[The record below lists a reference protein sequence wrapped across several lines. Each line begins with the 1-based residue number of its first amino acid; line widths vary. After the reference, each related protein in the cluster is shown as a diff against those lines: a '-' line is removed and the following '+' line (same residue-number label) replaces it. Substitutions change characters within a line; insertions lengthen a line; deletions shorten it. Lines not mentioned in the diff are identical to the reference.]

1 MVCALHD
8 LSLHGD
14 HPAEMLRAPD
24 KIINKCYHRQATSWK
39 LKRVNKFA
47 REANLRIVLVV
58 PTELRCKT
66 SKLCFKRARSNWCSP
81 RCP

>member
-24 KIINKCYHRQATSWK
+24 KIINKRAPDK
-39 LKRVNKFA
+39 IIN
-47 REANLRIVLVV
+47 
-58 PTELRCKT
+58 
-66 SKLCFKRARSNWCSP
+66 KRAPDKIIKRSDICTSNFVQLL
-81 RCP
+81 